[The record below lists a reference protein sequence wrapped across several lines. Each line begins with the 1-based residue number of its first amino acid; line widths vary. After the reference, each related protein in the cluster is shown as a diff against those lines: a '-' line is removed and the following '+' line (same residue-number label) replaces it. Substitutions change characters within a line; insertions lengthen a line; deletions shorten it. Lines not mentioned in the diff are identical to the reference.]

1 MNEHRTSSG
10 AQPAQ
15 DVYTLRKNKRR
26 RRMIRRVLL
35 FVLLSAFIMVLY
47 VNRELW
53 IPKLEKIGQ
62 SQQFVQQSD
71 GALVGNH
78 FPLSIYGGASYQTG
92 TIDDRLLILS
102 DTYLYLYKADGSLE
116 DARQHAYGS
125 AMLQTA
131 GNYALVYEN
140 GSARFRLET
149 KSKTVYEKTSS
160 DNIVFGRV
168 SQDGMVA
175 LVTTSDTSACTLIV
189 YNADGK
195 AVYQRNCI
203 NQLVEVI
210 FDTENGGCYAVSIR
224 TKDGVLQ
231 SVVNSYDFRSEQ
243 PRWTSAPLDMMCV
256 SVYNTKDGG
265 VFVLGDVGCAYLD
278 VGGAVRSTY
287 TYPDSLV
294 CADFCDDTAAIL
306 LRNEEK
312 RTNTVALLKKNS
324 TEPVMIN
331 FDSTVKDV
339 AVDSNTVTVQ
349 TRTAIEVCDHNGQ
362 KIATATTPNSER
374 FDRFE
379 SFLPMESY
387 IFLMGYDTI
396 DRIEAP

>member
-1 MNEHRTSSG
+1 MNEQQPQSG
-10 AQPAQ
+10 TQPVQ
-15 DVYTLRKNKRR
+15 DVHALRKSKRR

-35 FVLLSAFIMVLY
+35 FVVLSAFILVLY
-47 VNRELW
+47 VNRDLW

-71 GALVGNH
+71 GALSGNR
-78 FPLSIYGGASYQTG
+78 FPLSIYGGAAYQTG
-92 TIDDRLLILS
+92 AIDDRLLILS
-102 DTYLYLYKADGSLE
+102 DTYLYLYKTDGSLE

-131 GNYALVYEN
+131 GDYALVYES
-140 GSARFRLET
+140 GSSRFRLET
-149 KSKTVYEKTSS
+149 KNKTVYEKNSS
-160 DNIVFGRV
+160 NSIVFARV
-168 SQDGMVA
+168 SREGMVA
-175 LVTTSDTSACTLIV
+175 LVTTSETSACTLIV

-195 AVYQRNCI
+195 AVYQRNCVS
-203 NQLVEVI
+203 QLSEVT

-243 PRWTSAPLDMMCV
+243 PRWTSTPLDMLCI

-287 TYPDSLV
+287 VYPDSLV
-294 CADFCDDTAAIL
+294 CGDFYDDTAAIL

-312 RTNTVALLKKNS
+312 RTNTVALLKNDRS
-324 TEPVMIN
+324 EPVMMAY
-331 FDSTVKDV
+331 DSTVKDV
-339 AVDSNTVTVQ
+339 AVDSSTVTVQ
-349 TRTAIEVCDHNGQ
+349 TRTALETRDYMGKTVSTKEISD
-362 KIATATTPNSER
+362 R
-374 FDRFE
+374 FD
-379 SFLPMESY
+379 SFMPMDSY

-396 DRIEAP
+396 DRIAAP

>member
-1 MNEHRTSSG
+1 MNEQQTSSG

-15 DVYTLRKNKRR
+15 DVYTLRKIKRR
-26 RRMIRRVLL
+26 RRLIRRVLL
-35 FVLLSAFIMVLY
+35 FVVLSAFFLVLY

-71 GALVGNH
+71 GALLGNR
-78 FPLSIYGGASYQTG
+78 FPLSIFGGASYQTG
-92 TIDDRLLILS
+92 TINDRLLILS

-131 GNYALVYEN
+131 GDYALVYES

-149 KSKTVYEKTSS
+149 KNKTVYEKNSS
-160 DNIVFGRV
+160 DSIVFGRV
-168 SQDGMVA
+168 SRDGMVA
-175 LVTTSDTSACTLIV
+175 LVTTSNTSACTLIV
-189 YNADGK
+189 YNVSGK

-203 NQLVEVI
+203 NQLAEVT

-224 TKDGVLQ
+224 TKDGVMQ
-231 SVVNSYDFRSEQ
+231 SVVNSYDFQSEQ
-243 PRWTSAPLDMMCV
+243 PRWTSTPLDMMCI
-256 SVYNTKDGG
+256 SVYNTSDGG

-287 TYPDSLV
+287 VYPDSLV
-294 CADFCDDTAAIL
+294 CGDFCNDTAAIL

-312 RTNTVALLKKNS
+312 RTNTVALLKNNS
-324 TEPVMIN
+324 TEPVMMA

-339 AVDSNTVTVQ
+339 AVDGNTVTVQ

-362 KIATATTPNSER
+362 QTATATTKNSER
-374 FDRFE
+374 FDRFDR
-379 SFLPMESY
+379 FLPMGQY
-387 IFLMGYDTI
+387 IFLMSYDTI